1 MEAIAFIVR
10 RNIDVLDGLGIPVN
24 EVICLGGGAKSPLWN
39 QIKADVLNKTVAT
52 TSNDQDAAC
61 LGAAFVAGKAV
72 GIYASLEEAIR
83 RSVRIAKTYSP
94 DERNR
99 PVYDEAYQRY
109 IRLYEN
115 LIPVFDLP

>member
-1 MEAIAFIVR
+1 MAKGKAAKGELTFEQALSRLEAIVSA
-10 RNIDVLDGLGIPVN
+10 L
-24 EVICLGGGAKSPLWN
+24 E
-39 QIKADVLNKTVAT
+39 
-52 TSNDQDAAC
+52 
-61 LGAAFVAGKAV
+61 AGE
-72 GIYASLEEAIR
+72 ASLEEAIR